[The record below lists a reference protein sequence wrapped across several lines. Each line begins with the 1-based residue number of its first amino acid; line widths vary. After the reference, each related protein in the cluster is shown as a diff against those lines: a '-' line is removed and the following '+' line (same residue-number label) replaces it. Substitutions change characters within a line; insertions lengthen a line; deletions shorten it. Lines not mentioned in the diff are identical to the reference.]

1 MQANTGRRKVKERKE
16 MEEKKF
22 SAVQSGTAD
31 TVLASG
37 QHQRCTSWRP
47 RLKQL
52 IMQMH
57 LQQQQQ
63 QQQMQNGIERTES
76 KKKKLHLSPS
86 SHRQNRFIDQRT
98 SLSCFLSFSW
108 KFSSECSTAVST
120 SL

>member
-63 QQQMQNGIERTES
+63 QQMQNGIERFWEQKEETSFITEQPS
-76 KKKKLHLSPS
+76 TEPFHRSEDISQLLSL
-86 SHRQNRFIDQRT
+86 F
-98 SLSCFLSFSW
+98 FL
-108 KFSSECSTAVST
+108 EI
-120 SL
+120 